1 MGFGDYPAVSL
12 AAARRKRDEARARL
26 ADGLDPEKPDAPPPV
41 TGPTFKEVAVRW
53 LERRVPNWVPKHAG
67 IVTGRLQTEVFPKIG
82 AKPIRSVERQ
92 DILDIIRPIEDRGAL
107 AVSRKMRQTL
117 DQIFIF
123 AIAESNADSNP
134 AALARGALKP
144 QPRAR
149 HHKKVTDLV
158 DFMRRLHNYDGEP
171 LTPLAI
177 EMVLRT
183 AVRTSELRFATR
195 GEVEGDLW
203 RIPRE
208 RMKENLEHLV
218 PLAPGALRVLERA
231 AAFANGSPLLFPGER
246 GKPMSENTMLYA
258 LYRAGL
264 KSRATI
270 HGLRGT
276 FSTAANESGLFH
288 PDWIEMQLA
297 HIEQSSVRAAYNSA
311 RYLAQRRQMMT
322 WWNERID
329 EADAEALIGSRAEG
343 ASEGGE
349 P

>member
-1 MGFGDYPAVSL
+1 
-12 AAARRKRDEARARL
+12 
-26 ADGLDPEKPDAPPPV
+26 
-41 TGPTFKEVAVRW
+41 
-53 LERRVPNWVPKHAG
+53 
-67 IVTGRLQTEVFPKIG
+67 
-82 AKPIRSVERQ
+82 
-92 DILDIIRPIEDRGAL
+92 
-107 AVSRKMRQTL
+107 
-117 DQIFIF
+117 
-123 AIAESNADSNP
+123 
-134 AALARGALKP
+134 
-144 QPRAR
+144 
-149 HHKKVTDLV
+149 
-158 DFMRRLHNYDGEP
+158 MRRLHNYDGEP

-276 FSTAANESGLFH
+276 FSTAANNPDCSIRIGLRCSLHTSSSRVSGL
-288 PDWIEMQLA
+288 PTTR
-297 HIEQSSVRAAYNSA
+297 RATLRSA
-311 RYLAQRRQMMT
+311 GR
-322 WWNERID
+322 
-329 EADAEALIGSRAEG
+329 
-343 ASEGGE
+343 
-349 P
+349 